1 LLFIVTGAAGFIGS
15 TLTDRLLVDGNQ
27 VIGIDCFRD
36 YYSPTLKQRNLA
48 DALGSGAFELIT
60 MDLSSDPLGVLTP
73 KVKGTKFR
81 VFHLAAQA
89 GVRKSWGQSFG
100 VYTRDNILATQRL
113 LEWARERGTLDNF
126 IYGSSSSVYG
136 NARELPMDED
146 TTLPCPYSPYGVT
159 KLAAENLVRLYGTNY
174 YVPSVSL
181 RFFTVYG
188 PRQRP
193 DMAFHR
199 FIHHALRDEPIEI
212 YGDGSQT
219 RDFTYVDD
227 VVEGLL
233 ALSEHREGGIYNLGG
248 GHRVTLAQAVD
259 TLEAV
264 MLREIKVDYQP
275 SQMGDVTDTWASTD
289 KIEKATSWKP
299 STSLSVGLGAEV
311 DWMRQFIHG

>member
-1 LLFIVTGAAGFIGS
+1 MLFIVTGAAGFIGS
-15 TLTDRLLVDGNQ
+15 TLTDRLLADGNQ

-48 DALGSGAFELIT
+48 DALGSGSFELIT
-60 MDLSSDPLGVLTP
+60 MDLSTDPLGVLTP
-73 KVKGTKFR
+73 KVKGAKFR

-113 LEWARERGTLDNF
+113 LEWARDRGTLDNF

-136 NARELPMDED
+136 NVRELPMNED
-146 TTLPCPYSPYGVT
+146 STLPCPHSPYGVT
-159 KLAAENLVRLYGTNY
+159 KLAAENLVRLYGNNY
-174 YVPSVSL
+174 YIPSVSL

-233 ALSEHREGGIYNLGG
+233 ALGEHKEGGAYNLGG

-264 MLREIKVDYQP
+264 MLREIRVDYQP
-275 SQMGDVTDTWASTD
+275 SQMGDVTDTWASTE
-289 KIEKATSWKP
+289 KIEKATGWKP